1 MRGSALWSGLESR
14 QRPER
19 STTSTPSRNHP
30 PPAPS
35 SPSVRAVHA
44 PRSSSPSAW
53 APPPTPTRAALL
65 PFPRQAFRLSPV
77 SSPLPFHR
85 GLLLLLLSTRI
96 RGSGCAAREPSRLSR
111 RSLERPIRGASAG
124 GVGFGASSET
134 GRTPSS
140 SILLLPPSH
149 PQYKGF

>member
-19 STTSTPSRNHP
+19 STTCTPSRNHP

-77 SSPLPFHR
+77 SSTSFHR
-85 GLLLLLLSTRI
+85 GLLLLLPPHPWLGYAAGALAALGGLSGRLEGQRGARI
-96 RGSGCAAREPSRLSR
+96 R
-111 RSLERPIRGASAG
+111 RSSVIP
-124 GVGFGASSET
+124 
-134 GRTPSS
+134 
-140 SILLLPPSH
+140 LLPLFIASVAVG
-149 PQYKGF
+149 QGFWES